1 MGIAVIG
8 LDTAKFVLQA
18 RALAKSGKL
27 ARRELRGSEVVPF
40 SAAHLACRGCR
51 KRAAPPS
58 HEAVTSQPL
67 LHRPVRDAVATHGMR
82 PWLAALRSKG
92 MKRNMPAAAG
102 AGCRGNLAPTPSQS
116 GR

>member
-8 LDTAKFVLQA
+8 LDAAKFVLQA
-18 RALAKSGKL
+18 HALAKSGKL

-58 HEAVTSQPL
+58 HEAVTFQPQCEVAATAWTGL
-67 LHRPVRDAVATHGMR
+67 FCTGRSVTRWRPMECGRG
-82 PWLAALRSKG
+82 LRRSA
-92 MKRNMPAAAG
+92 RRA
-102 AGCRGNLAPTPSQS
+102 
-116 GR
+116 